1 MGWTLVEQCWT
12 LYFTS
17 GGVSLEP
24 FCPPKMAL
32 WGPRTPQKWPEIAI
46 LGHRQ
51 SQQPQRHW
59 KWQCQWQC
67 HLKFTLKDPWIPWYP
82 WNNHFCSFTKI
93 FPFMIVTILGQKKGR
108 FWALLGPKKAVSGQL
123 WGLIETFPGVLNGH
137 NWPPW
142 MWNKMFNQSSIHSGL
157 LGMPMAKYGNFG
169 SKMAVFEHFLGPKK
183 TFLGVFNGYNRPP

>member
-1 MGWTLVEQCWT
+1 MSVGQIRIMERWGTLFEPWGAATGHILWPFWPKIAIFGHRHSQQPQMGWTLVEQGWT

-17 GGVSLEP
+17 GGVSLDP

-32 WGPRTPQKWPEIAI
+32 GGPRTPQKWPEIAI

-93 FPFMIVTILGQKKGR
+93 FPYMIVTILGQKRPFLGTFGAQKGR
-108 FWALLGPKKAVSGQL
+108 FWAILGPHRDISGC
-123 WGLIETFPGVLNGH
+123 
-137 NWPPW
+137 
-142 MWNKMFNQSSIHSGL
+142 
-157 LGMPMAKYGNFG
+157 
-169 SKMAVFEHFLGPKK
+169 SKWS
-183 TFLGVFNGYNRPP
+183 